1 MANFLTSSIGKKFIQ
16 AVSGA
21 FLFVFLLLHATIN
34 VFSVRDSFA
43 GEFGSPEG
51 WFAQG
56 CGFLI
61 HICYGIYLTIGNYK
75 ARGGQRYEVASKAAS
90 DSWAAKNMVVL
101 GLLILGLLG
110 FHLTH
115 FWAKMQLQYYIGS
128 EAEDPYLLLC
138 FTFKN
143 WWMVVIYIAWFVIL
157 WFHLV
162 HGFWSMF
169 QTIGWN
175 SKRWLG
181 RLKVIGVVVATLI
194 CLAFVAVAV
203 NAFLQANALIA

>member
-1 MANFLTSSIGKKFIQ
+1 
-16 AVSGA
+16 
-21 FLFVFLLLHATIN
+21 
-34 VFSVRDSFA
+34 
-43 GEFGSPEG
+43 
-51 WFAQG
+51 
-56 CGFLI
+56 
-61 HICYGIYLTIGNYK
+61 
-75 ARGGQRYEVASKAAS
+75 
-90 DSWAAKNMVVL
+90 
-101 GLLILGLLG
+101 
-110 FHLTH
+110 
-115 FWAKMQLQYYIGS
+115 
-128 EAEDPYLLLC
+128 
-138 FTFKN
+138 
-143 WWMVVIYIAWFVIL
+143 MVVIYIAWFVIL